1 MSVGGDAVTVD
12 GLRASHA
19 VTWLL
24 AVTGM
29 ACEIVF
35 PFLVVIDRSN
45 LWTVLLGWPLG
56 MLLAWLVARRR
67 GLSRE
72 KRRAVMN
79 YGFAAIFVVM
89 FARDDAHEAGR
100 M

>member
-1 MSVGGDAVTVD
+1 MN
-12 GLRASHA
+12 
-19 VTWLL
+19 WLL
-24 AVTGM
+24 TVTGM

-56 MLLAWLVARRR
+56 MLLAWIVARRR
-67 GLSRE
+67 GLSRK
-72 KRRAVMN
+72 KRRAVMD

-89 FARDDAHEAGR
+89 FVRNDADEAGR
-100 M
+100 K